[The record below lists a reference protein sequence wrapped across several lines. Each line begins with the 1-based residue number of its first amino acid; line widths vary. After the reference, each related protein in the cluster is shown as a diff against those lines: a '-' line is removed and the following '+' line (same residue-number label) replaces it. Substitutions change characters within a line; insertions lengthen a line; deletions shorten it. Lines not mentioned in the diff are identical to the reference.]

1 MSVGL
6 TVIIYAITNSS
17 IISQKINLTL
27 KISSKLISKF
37 FMKNQP
43 GPKLTK
49 TWLWCE
55 IKHTVPVIKE

>member
-27 KISSKLISKF
+27 KIPS
-37 FMKNQP
+37 N
-43 GPKLTK
+43 
-49 TWLWCE
+49 
-55 IKHTVPVIKE
+55 